1 VSWWSEW
8 SVWKVYST
16 IIVGFGWQVTTCPR
30 PNVNGVVQRCRG
42 RKCKASTQYDCGANH
57 SYLYI
62 LKESSQTPRS
72 TTTRLGN
79 DANNPHLIKLVQTA
93 YISPTATPTRTLIP
107 GDPTIQH
114 HFEIH
119 SSSCKLLRSYYLRR
133 LNQTVSINS
142 TYHRERFGDEST
154 WLFCIPPSKS

>member
-1 VSWWSEW
+1 MPRGGMQMVIRASRTISHIWSFFSWILLLIGDIRTFFECDTRVSWWSEW

-62 LKESSQTPRS
+62 LKESTSDKTCTDS
-72 TTTRLGN
+72 IHI
-79 DANNPHLIKLVQTA
+79 ANSNPN
-93 YISPTATPTRTLIP
+93 PNPNP
-107 GDPTIQH
+107 G
-114 HFEIH
+114 
-119 SSSCKLLRSYYLRR
+119 RSYYPTSLRDSQFIMQIIEVV
-133 LNQTVSINS
+133 LPS
-142 TYHRERFGDEST
+142 T
-154 WLFCIPPSKS
+154 LKSDC